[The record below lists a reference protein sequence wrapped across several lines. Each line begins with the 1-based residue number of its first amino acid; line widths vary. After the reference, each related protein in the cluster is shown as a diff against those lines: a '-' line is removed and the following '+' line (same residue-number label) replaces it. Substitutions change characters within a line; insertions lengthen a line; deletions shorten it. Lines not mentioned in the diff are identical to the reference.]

1 MTALAVYGA
10 LFATIMTIWV
20 ASWVLLLARR
30 RRSAYPQSAAASG
43 SPFHWEPKRM
53 ARAKTIT
60 AKLLDDANGW
70 RDFITA
76 NGMAFVAVETDGEK
90 VTAGIGRS
98 GAEDQKFTEYQRR
111 LMEPRGEPKPRAVA

>member
-1 MTALAVYGA
+1 
-10 LFATIMTIWV
+10 
-20 ASWVLLLARR
+20 
-30 RRSAYPQSAAASG
+30 
-43 SPFHWEPKRM
+43 M

-98 GAEDQKFTEYQRR
+98 GSEDQKFTEYQRR